1 MVPQAGEASIARM
14 DKIRNSKELS
24 ARGFRGSPWIS
35 CVFFLV
41 KLGESWTGLLQPV
54 DPADPV
60 DPVDPVVPQGVE
72 LGYIS
77 PFSPCIWE
85 SGLGGTLL
93 NIRLHIEVNI
103 SSTARKL
110 YSPMFTY
117 SLDAWDV
124 CSQGHQTDH
133 CSRHGLLAN
142 DGKMMARWWWWWW
155 WLSSNPISLVF

>member
-1 MVPQAGEASIARM
+1 
-14 DKIRNSKELS
+14 
-24 ARGFRGSPWIS
+24 
-35 CVFFLV
+35 
-41 KLGESWTGLLQPV
+41 LLQ
-54 DPADPV
+54 PV

-155 WLSSNPISLVF
+155 LSSNPISLVF